1 MGTHINFNSIGGGG
15 GGGERSNQM
24 KPTDNAYPLARQ
36 YSLTFDELQS
46 TLGGPGK
53 DFGSMNMDELLKSIR
68 TTDEAQA
75 MTMNSS
81 FSAAAAA
88 AAASTA
94 VAQPGGG
101 GIALQRQG
109 SLTLPRTISQKT
121 VDEVWICLF
130 NGTIQQQTQQQFQ
143 QQPQQQL
150 QPRQQPHPQQHQ
162 HQRLPQTIFPK
173 QTNLAFASNNNNSNN
188 GLGSF
193 GGGGVT
199 VAAATSP
206 RTSSKSLCYKCY
218 K

>member
-46 TLGGPGK
+46 TLGGP
-53 DFGSMNMDELLKSIR
+53 
-68 TTDEAQA
+68 
-75 MTMNSS
+75 
-81 FSAAAAA
+81 AAAAA